1 MNLLVEELHKYRPA
15 KDTYLSIGVFDGV
28 HKGHRHLLEVLADQS
43 NTNGALT
50 GVVTFLNHP
59 REILNPG
66 FSQSWLTT
74 TEERYHLMKEVG
86 IDLII
91 PIAFTEETSRIR
103 ANQFTDLLQK
113 HLRMRGLVVGPD
125 FALGQNR
132 EGDVNFLSSLGKEKG
147 FDVKIVNLLQRTN
160 RPISSSLIR
169 KALSTGDLVSVFQ
182 LLGRNYS
189 VSGKVIAGDGR
200 GATLLGYPTANLE
213 IPEYKA
219 IPKDG
224 IYAAMATIDG
234 KYFQAAVSLGVQP
247 TFPNSPHKIEAFI
260 LDLNANIYGKTVQLE
275 FIERLRDELTFPTKR
290 DLISQIEKDVIHTRH
305 VLTEREHEK

>member
-1 MNLLVEELHKYRPA
+1 MNLLGQELHKYRPA
-15 KDTYLSIGVFDGV
+15 KDAYLSIGVFDGV
-28 HKGHRHLLEVLADQS
+28 HKGHRHLLEVLANQS
-43 NTNGALT
+43 NTNGVLT
-50 GVVTFLNHP
+50 GVVTFINHP
-59 REILNPG
+59 REVLNPG

-74 TEERYHLMKEVG
+74 AEEKYHLMKEVG
-86 IDLII
+86 IDLIV
-91 PIAFTEETSRIR
+91 PIAFTKETSRIR

-147 FDVKIVNLLQRTN
+147 FDVKVVNLQQTTN

-169 KALSTGDLVSVFQ
+169 EALLTGDLVTVFQ

-189 VSGKVIAGDGR
+189 VSGKVVAGDGR
-200 GATLLGYPTANLE
+200 GATVLGYPTANLE
-213 IPEYKA
+213 IPQYKA

-234 KYFQAAVSLGVQP
+234 QHYQATVSLGIQP
-247 TFPNSPHKIEAFI
+247 TFPNSPHKLEAFI
-260 LDLNANIYGKTVQLE
+260 LDLNANIYGRTVGLE
-275 FIERLRDELTFPTKR
+275 FIERLRDELTFPTKKG
-290 DLISQIEKDVIHTRH
+290 LISQIEKDVIHTRRIF
-305 VLTEREHEK
+305 TEREHEK

>member
-1 MNLLVEELHKYRPA
+1 MNLLEEELHKYKSA
-15 KDTYLSIGVFDGV
+15 KDAYFSIGVFDGV
-28 HKGHRHLLEVLADQS
+28 HKGHRHLLEVLTNQAES
-43 NTNGALT
+43 NGFST
-50 GVVTFLNHP
+50 GVLTFLNHP
-59 REILNPG
+59 REVLNPE

-74 TEERYHLMKEVG
+74 AEERHHLIKEIG
-86 IDLII
+86 INLIV
-91 PIAFTEETSRIR
+91 PISFTEETSRIR
-103 ANQFTDLLQK
+103 AGHFTDLLQK

-147 FDVKIVNLLQRTN
+147 FDVKIVKVQERTN

-169 KALSTGDLVSVFQ
+169 EALATGDLAAVLQ

-189 VSGKVIAGDGR
+189 VSGKVVTGDGR

-224 IYAAMATIDG
+224 IYATTATIDG
-234 KYFQAAVSLGVQP
+234 QTFQATASLGVQP
-247 TFPNSPHKIEAFI
+247 TFPNSAHKIEVFI
-260 LDLNANIYGKTVQLE
+260 LDLNANIYGKTVRLE
-275 FIERLRDELTFPTKR
+275 FIERIRDELTFTTKEN
-290 DLISQIEKDVIHTRH
+290 LISQIDKDVSDTRRIF
-305 VLTEREHEK
+305 TEHNNEK